1 MAPTEINPDTGVPYT
16 SSMWKSVLEMDS
28 TEIGDDWKEKMG
40 YNTPMEYLIANGK
53 LLVSPGLSVAL
64 PEEPAD
70 IVTIRSQCKSI
81 VVEKSWQMIFAK
93 DEAEFNALL
102 TEMRDTVK
110 GLGYD
115 ELYQIDLKNA
125 QDKQVERDK
134 MLGK

>member
-1 MAPTEINPDTGVPYT
+1 M
-16 SSMWKSVLEMDS
+16 
-28 TEIGDDWKEKMG
+28 
-40 YNTPMEYLIANGK
+40 
-53 LLVSPGLSVAL
+53 AL

-70 IVTIRSQCKSI
+70 IVTIRNQCKSI
-81 VVEKSWQMIFAK
+81 VVEKSWQMIFAE

-115 ELYQIDLKNA
+115 ELYKIDLENA
-125 QDKQVERDK
+125 QSKQVERDK